1 MEVSKLRRGEMV
13 AAIGG
18 LLLVFS
24 VFLPAYSPSSTNRN
38 ASVAGGR
45 ADASIWE
52 ANALSR
58 VVLLVAALAPIVLLY
73 VIVRGHELSWPRG
86 ELTAVLGLVAVTL
99 VVWNGIIQR
108 PGEPAGQVGL
118 TIGWFLAL
126 LGSLAVAGGG
136 AVRASMSERRRKPP
150 GVL

>member
-1 MEVSKLRRGEMV
+1 MEVSKLRRGEIA

-18 LLLVFS
+18 LLLVIS
-24 VFLPAYSPSSTNRN
+24 VFLPAYSPSANRN
-38 ASVAGGR
+38 ARVAGGR
-45 ADASIWE
+45 ADASIWD
-52 ANALSR
+52 ANSISR
-58 VVLLVAALAPIVLLY
+58 IVLLVAALAPIVLLY
-73 VIVRGHELSWPRG
+73 VIVRGHQLSWPRG
-86 ELTAVLGLVAVTL
+86 ELTAVVGLVAVTL

-118 TIGWFLAL
+118 TIGWFVAL
-126 LGSLAVAGGG
+126 IGSLAVAGGG